1 MKRIRAR
8 DFTAERAWGAERLA
22 LFGSTGVSLHWTDQP
37 YRWHRNTGDEVFVVL
52 DGRVEMKYREA
63 GVEKSMLLEAGDAL
77 AIGDV
82 FAVVHNAEPLGAGLS
97 GHVMFRIPLADK
109 LFTRR

>member
-1 MKRIRAR
+1 M
-8 DFTAERAWGAERLA
+8 
-22 LFGSTGVSLHWTDQP
+22 QQQQ
-37 YRWHRNTGDEVFVVL
+37 
-52 DGRVEMKYREA
+52 
-63 GVEKSMLLEAGDAL
+63 AL